1 LDKKTVLAIL
11 LIFAVFFLSNKF
23 MNPKPDVAEGEKSKA
38 NTHEVVESVPAKA
51 VNSAPVE
58 VVKSRKGV
66 SLNENIALENDKI
79 KLLFSNRGGMLES
92 VYLKGYSKDLQGEIP
107 LNLLAGKAFSVSFDQ
122 ESYQDYIFDY
132 RLEGNTLRFIGDNFE
147 KVFTLGED
155 FILDFELNVAG
166 KKFNAYQI
174 SMDEGIAETEVFVKG
189 KSRDYGAAA
198 YVENSLESQTLSS
211 FDDETE
217 VYTGDASFVALYN
230 KYFTIG
236 VRKMGFQNVSR
247 TEFFAAND
255 NPSFTFKVLESK
267 DNFSHKYRLYFGPMI
282 SENLEAMGGGFE
294 KISDKTWSFLNWLS
308 KFFVKLLGYIYMV
321 IPNYGVAII
330 LFAFVLKTLLYP
342 LTHKMFESTQ
352 KMQKIQPLVAEVQKK
367 YKTDKVKMNNE
378 LRKVYKEQGVNP
390 LGGCL
395 PLLLQI
401 PVFIALYP
409 ALKYSI
415 ALRQQPFFGWIGD
428 LAAPD
433 PYYILPVLMGVFMFV
448 QQKFTMAS
456 AGDPSKMTDQQ
467 RAMQSSQKMM
477 MYGMP
482 VFLVFIFRDF
492 PAGLVLYWTV
502 FNLLSTVQQYFIK
515 KKFDMQ

>member
-1 LDKKTVLAIL
+1 MDKKTVLAIL
-11 LIFAVFFLSNKF
+11 LIFAVFFLSNRYL
-23 MNPKPDVAEGEKSKA
+23 NPQPEKAETKTSEPKSQQMA
-38 NTHEVVESVPAKA
+38 QVSSTEPSV
-51 VNSAPVE
+51 SAPVK

-66 SLNENIALENDKI
+66 KLNESITLENEKI
-79 KLLFSNRGGMLES
+79 KFIFSNRGGQLLA
-92 VYLKGYSKDLQGEIP
+92 VFLKEYSKDLQGEIP
-107 LNLLAGKAFSVSFDQ
+107 LNLLAGRAFSLSFDQ
-122 ESYQDYIFDY
+122 KSYQNYIFDY
-132 RLEGNTLRFIGDNFE
+132 KLEGNSLRFIGDKYE
-147 KVFTLGED
+147 KVFTIGED
-155 FILDFELNVAG
+155 FVLDFELRVAG
-166 KKFNAYQI
+166 KEFNSYQI
-174 SMDEGIAETEVFVKG
+174 ALDDGIAETEMYVKG
-189 KSRDYGAAA
+189 KNRDYGAAA
-198 YVENSLESQTLSS
+198 YVDNSLESETLSS
-211 FDDETE
+211 FDDETKSFS
-217 VYTGDASFVALYN
+217 GDASFVALYN

-236 VRKMGFQNVSR
+236 VRKLGFQNVSK
-247 TEFFAAND
+247 TEFFAVND
-255 NPSFTFKVLESK
+255 NPSFRFKVLENKS
-267 DNFSHKYRLYFGPMI
+267 NFSHKYKLYFGPMI
-282 SENLEAMGGGFE
+282 AENLQAMGGGFE

-308 KFFVKLLGYIYMV
+308 KFFVKLLSYIYAV

-330 LFAFVLKTLLYP
+330 LFAFVLKLILYP

-352 KMQKIQPLVAEVQKK
+352 KMQKIQPLIAQVQKK
-367 YKTDKVKMNNE
+367 YKTDKMKMNTE
-378 LRKVYKEQGVNP
+378 LRNVYKEQGVNP

-415 ALRQQPFFGWIGD
+415 ALRQQPFVGWIGD

-433 PYYILPVLMGVFMFV
+433 PYYILPVLMGLFMFV

-456 AGDPSKMTDQQ
+456 SADTSQMTDQQ
-467 RAMQSSQKMM
+467 KAMQSSQKMM

-502 FNLLSTVQQYFIK
+502 FNLLSTVQQYYIK

>member
-1 LDKKTVLAIL
+1 MAIL

-23 MNPKPDVAEGEKSKA
+23 LTPEPQVAQKGKSEVAKPQKVDKA
-38 NTHEVVESVPAKA
+38 ATSQPA
-51 VNSAPVE
+51 NSAPVQ
-58 VVKSRKGV
+58 VVKSRPGV
-66 SLNENIALENDKI
+66 KPCDDIALENDKI
-79 KLLFSNRGGMLES
+79 KLVFSNRGGQLKA
-92 VYLKGYSKDLQGEIP
+92 VFLKGYSKDLAGEIP

-122 ESYQDYIFDY
+122 ESYQDYLFDF
-132 RLEGNTLRFIGDNFE
+132 RLEGNTLRFIGDKFE
-147 KVFTLGED
+147 KVFTLGQG
-155 FILDFELNVAG
+155 FILDFELKVAG
-166 KKFNAYQI
+166 KRFNSYQI
-174 SMDEGIAETEVFVKG
+174 SMDQGIAETEVFVKG

-198 YVENSLESQTLSS
+198 YVDNSLESETLSS
-211 FDDETE
+211 FDDQSE
-217 VYTGDASFVALYN
+217 VYSGDASFVALYN

-236 VRKMGFQNVSR
+236 VRKLGFQNVSR
-247 TEFFAAND
+247 TEFFAVND
-255 NPSFTFKVLESK
+255 NPSFTFMVRENKES
-267 DNFSHKYRLYFGPMI
+267 FSHKYKAYFGPMI
-282 SENLEAMGGGFE
+282 AEDLQAMGGGFE

-308 KFFVKLLGYIYMV
+308 KFFVKLLSYIYV
-321 IPNYGVAII
+321 VVPNYGVSII
-330 LFAFVLKTLLYP
+330 LFAFLIKILLYP

-367 YKTDKVKMNNE
+367 YKTDKVRMNNE

-401 PVFIALYP
+401 PIFIALYP
-409 ALKYSI
+409 ALKFSI
-415 ALRQQPFFGWIGD
+415 DLRQQPFFGWIGD

-456 AGDPSKMTDQQ
+456 AGDPAKMTDQQ
-467 RAMQSSQKMM
+467 KAMQSSQKMM

-482 VFLVFIFRDF
+482 IFLVFIFRDF